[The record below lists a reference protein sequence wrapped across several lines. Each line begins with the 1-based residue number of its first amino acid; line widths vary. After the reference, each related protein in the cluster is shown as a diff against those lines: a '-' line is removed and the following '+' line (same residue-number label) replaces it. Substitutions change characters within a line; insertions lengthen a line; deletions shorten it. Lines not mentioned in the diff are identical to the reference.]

1 MIRRHWYTVQ
11 TYKPHG
17 WLRRRKFFVL
27 AVNWD
32 DAYKRI
38 KARYKGAN
46 ITCITSGFDL

>member
-27 AVNWD
+27 ASCFD
-32 DAYKRI
+32 KAFDRI
-38 KARYKGAN
+38 KDRFPAAL
-46 ITCITSGFDL
+46 ITCISEGIHL